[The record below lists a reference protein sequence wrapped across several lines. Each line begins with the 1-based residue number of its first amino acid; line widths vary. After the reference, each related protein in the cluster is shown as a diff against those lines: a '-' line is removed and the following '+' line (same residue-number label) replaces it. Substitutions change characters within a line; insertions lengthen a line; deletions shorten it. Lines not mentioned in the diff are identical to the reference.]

1 MRLNQWTEIR
11 TVAQV
16 ARTGRVSAAAE
27 VLGMHHSTVIRHID
41 QLEAAMRT
49 KLFQRHARGY
59 TPTEAGEE
67 LLRIANLVDDQFTEM
82 MDRIESAR
90 DTVSGQLVVTA
101 IPVADRLVMP
111 SIGRFQSQ
119 HPKLKVIYHSDV
131 RTYHL
136 AYGEAHVALRSGTE
150 PNHPDNIVSRL
161 HDARH
166 ALYAAKSY
174 VQRFGLPRT
183 EAELAEHRFVITEL
197 EEPRAPFHRW
207 LADRIPEESF
217 VFRTGQVSAAY
228 LALQSGVGIGFLN
241 RLAENE
247 GMVPVLPDLDPP
259 EWRTPIWMVT
269 HVDLHRTSKV
279 QSFTRFMHE
288 EAKSWGQAPGVSL

>member
-1 MRLNQWTEIR
+1 MRLNHWTEIR

-27 VLGMHHSTVIRHID
+27 VLGMHHSTVIRQID
-41 QLEAAMRT
+41 QLEAAMHT

-67 LLRIANLVDDQFTEM
+67 LLRIANLVDDQLAEM

-90 DTVSGQLVVTA
+90 GTVSGQLVVTTT
-101 IPVADRLVMP
+101 PVVDRLVMP
-111 SIGRFQSQ
+111 AIGRFQSL

-136 AYGEAHVALRSGTE
+136 AYGEAHVALRSGPE
-150 PNHPDNIVSRL
+150 PNHPDNVVSRL

-166 ALYAAKSY
+166 ALYAAPSY
-174 VQRFGLPRT
+174 VERYGQPTT
-183 EAELAEHRFVITEL
+183 EAELAQHRFVVA
-197 EEPRAPFHRW
+197 EPDQLRAPFHRW
-207 LADRIPEESF
+207 LADRVPDANF
-217 VFRTGQVSAAY
+217 VFRIGQVSAAY

-241 RLAENE
+241 HMVENE
-247 GMVPVLPDLDPP
+247 GMVPILPDLDPP

-269 HVDLHRTSKV
+269 HVDLHRSSKV

-288 EAKSWGQAPGVSL
+288 AAKDWTQGHGVSL